1 MEGQIRRDQ
10 SPLTGSASSTSL
22 LEIAK
27 FCPPVFVI
35 VLPSVWI
42 LLAPA
47 LQMAASFSVVGSELY
62 NYPQRVTS
70 PSPYP
75 KGHSTL
81 PMPPVFYQTD
91 LIAIFIIT
99 SSRL

>member
-1 MEGQIRRDQ
+1 MPC
-10 SPLTGSASSTSL
+10 SVL
-22 LEIAK
+22 LS
-27 FCPPVFVI
+27 FCLPVFVI
-35 VLPSVWI
+35 VLTSVWI

-47 LQMAASFSVVGSELY
+47 LQMVPSFSVVGSELC

-70 PSPYP
+70 PSLYP

-81 PMPPVFYQTD
+81 PMPPIFCQTD